1 MINTTMEYVI
11 IIISLL
17 AIVFGADRFVEGSVG
32 IARRLKVSDF
42 VIGAV
47 VVGFG
52 TSFPELLVSLKGAF
66 SGNADVA
73 IGNVVGSNIF
83 NVLGILGV
91 TALLF
96 PIPTSRE
103 NIRRDAPFCFG
114 VSVLL
119 VLLAF
124 NFFTGGN
131 TVISRIDG
139 LVLLAFFA
147 LFLWITLRKGEQDS
161 SVEIQA
167 DSSDSKPLW
176 NSILVA
182 IVGLGVLITGCHF
195 FVEEAVVIAHNL
207 GVSDAYISITLIACG
222 TSLPELAASIAA
234 AIKKNTQM
242 ALGNVIGSNI
252 FNITLILGVS
262 SLVRPLHSPDIVL
275 TDYLVMTGAALLLM
289 IFATTKVRISRFEGA
304 LMLACFIAYNIWLVS
319 MQG

>member
-1 MINTTMEYVI
+1 MEYVI
-11 IIISLL
+11 LIISLV
-17 AIVFGADRFVEGSVG
+17 AIVFGADRFVDGSVG
-32 IARRLKVSDF
+32 IARRLKISDF

-52 TSFPELLVSLKGAF
+52 TSFPELLVSLKGAI

-91 TALLF
+91 TAMMF
-96 PIPTSRE
+96 PIATSRE

-114 VSVLL
+114 VSILL

-124 NFFTGGN
+124 NFFTGGE
-131 TVISRIDG
+131 TVISRLEG
-139 LVLLAFFA
+139 VVLIAVFA
-147 LFLWITLRKGEQDS
+147 SFLWMTLRKGSQNA
-161 SVEIQA
+161 SVETEEQ
-167 DSSDSKPLW
+167 SSNRKPLW
-176 NSILVA
+176 YSIVVA
-182 IVGLGVLITGCHF
+182 IMGLAVLILGCHF
-195 FVEEAVVIAHNL
+195 FVEQAVLIARNF

-222 TSLPELAASIAA
+222 TSLPELAASVAA
-234 AIKKNTQM
+234 ALKKNTQM

-252 FNITLILGVS
+252 FNITLILGAS
-262 SLVRPLHSPDIVL
+262 SLIRPLHSPDIVL

-289 IFATTKVRISRFEGA
+289 VFAKTKVRISRWEGA
-304 LMLACFIAYNIWLVS
+304 LMFAAFVAYNIWLVS

>member
-1 MINTTMEYVI
+1 MEYVI
-11 IIISLL
+11 LIISLL
-17 AIVFGADRFVEGSVG
+17 AIVFGADRFVGASAA
-32 IARRLKVSDF
+32 IARRLKISDF

-52 TSFPELLVSLKGAF
+52 TSFPELLVSLKGAI

-96 PIPTSRE
+96 PIATTRE
-103 NIRRDAPFCFG
+103 NIRRDAPFCVG

-124 NFFTGGN
+124 DFFTKGE
-131 TVISRIDG
+131 TLISRIDG
-139 LVLLAFFA
+139 IVLLAVFA
-147 LFLWITLRKGEQDS
+147 FFLWITLRKGSQDS
-161 SVEIQA
+161 SDDTQVKLFNE
-167 DSSDSKPLW
+167 KPLW
-176 NSILVA
+176 YSITVA
-182 IVGLGVLITGCHF
+182 IVGLSVLIIGCHF
-195 FVEEAVVIAHNL
+195 FVEKAVVIARNF

-222 TSLPELAASIAA
+222 TSLPELAASITAA
-234 AIKKNTQM
+234 FKKNTQI

-252 FNITLILGVS
+252 LNILFILGTS

-289 IFATTKVRISRFEGA
+289 IFATTKVRISRFEGL
-304 LMLACFIAYNIWLVS
+304 LMLAAYVAYNIWLFS

>member
-1 MINTTMEYVI
+1 MEYVI
-11 IIISLL
+11 LIISLV
-17 AIVFGADRFVEGSVG
+17 AIVFGADRFVDGSVG
-32 IARRLKVSDF
+32 IARRLKISDF

-52 TSFPELLVSLKGAF
+52 TSFPELLVSLKGAI

-96 PIPTSRE
+96 PIATTRE
-103 NIRRDAPFCFG
+103 NIRRDAPFCLG

-124 NFFTGGN
+124 DFFTKGG
-131 TVISRIDG
+131 TLISRIDG
-139 LVLLAFFA
+139 VVLLAVFA
-147 LFLWITLRKGEQDS
+147 LFLWISLRKGS
-161 SVEIQA
+161 QA
-167 DSSDSKPLW
+167 SSSDTQVQPYVGKPLW
-176 NSILVA
+176 YSVMVA
-182 IVGLGVLITGCHF
+182 IIGLSVLILGCHF
-195 FVEEAVVIAHNL
+195 FVEKAVVVARNF

-234 AIKKNTQM
+234 AFKKNTQI

-252 FNITLILGVS
+252 FNITFILGAS

-275 TDYLVMTGAALLLM
+275 TDYLVMTGAALLLLV
-289 IFATTKVRISRFEGA
+289 FAKTKVRISRWEGA
-304 LMLACFIAYNIWLVS
+304 LMFAAYVAYNILLLS
-319 MQG
+319 MQS

>member
-1 MINTTMEYVI
+1 MEYVI
-11 IIISLL
+11 LIISLL
-17 AIVFGADRFVEGSVG
+17 AIVFGADRFVGASAA
-32 IARRLKVSDF
+32 IARRLKISDF

-52 TSFPELLVSLKGAF
+52 TSFPELLVSLKGAI

-96 PIPTSRE
+96 PIATTRE
-103 NIRRDAPFCFG
+103 NIRRDAPFCVG

-124 NFFTGGN
+124 DFFTKGE
-131 TVISRIDG
+131 TLISRIDG
-139 LVLLAFFA
+139 IVLLAVFA
-147 LFLWITLRKGEQDS
+147 FFLWITLRKGSQDS
-161 SVEIQA
+161 SDDTQVKLFNE
-167 DSSDSKPLW
+167 KPLW
-176 NSILVA
+176 YSITVA
-182 IVGLGVLITGCHF
+182 IVGLSVLIIGCHF
-195 FVEEAVVIAHNL
+195 FVEKAVVIARNF

-222 TSLPELAASIAA
+222 TSLPELAASITAA
-234 AIKKNTQM
+234 FKRNTQI

-252 FNITLILGVS
+252 LNILFILGTS

-289 IFATTKVRISRFEGA
+289 IFATTKVRISRFEGL
-304 LMLACFIAYNIWLVS
+304 LMLAAYVAYNIWLFS

>member
-1 MINTTMEYVI
+1 MEYVI
-11 IIISLL
+11 LIISLL
-17 AIVFGADRFVEGSVG
+17 AIVFGADRFVGASAT
-32 IARRLKVSDF
+32 IARRLKISDF

-52 TSFPELLVSLKGAF
+52 TSFPELLVSLKGAI

-73 IGNVVGSNIF
+73 IGNVVGSNIL

-96 PIPTSRE
+96 PIATTRE
-103 NIRRDAPFCFG
+103 NIRRDAPFCVG

-124 NFFTGGN
+124 DFFTKGE
-131 TVISRIDG
+131 TLISRIDG
-139 LVLLAFFA
+139 IVLLAVFA
-147 LFLWITLRKGEQDS
+147 FFLWITLRKGSQDP
-161 SVEIQA
+161 
-167 DSSDSKPLW
+167 SDDTQVKLFNEKPLW
-176 NSILVA
+176 YSITVA
-182 IVGLGVLITGCHF
+182 IVGLSVLIIGCHF
-195 FVEEAVVIAHNL
+195 FVEKAVVIARNF

-222 TSLPELAASIAA
+222 TSLPELAASITAA
-234 AIKKNTQM
+234 FKKNTQI

-252 FNITLILGVS
+252 LNILFILGTS

-289 IFATTKVRISRFEGA
+289 IFATTKVRISRFEGL
-304 LMLACFIAYNIWLVS
+304 LMLAAYVAYNIWLFS

>member
-1 MINTTMEYVI
+1 MEYVI
-11 IIISLL
+11 LIISLL
-17 AIVFGADRFVEGSVG
+17 AIVFGADRFVGASAA
-32 IARRLKVSDF
+32 IARRLKISDF

-52 TSFPELLVSLKGAF
+52 TSFPELLVSLKGAI

-73 IGNVVGSNIF
+73 IGNVVGSNIL

-96 PIPTSRE
+96 PIATTRE
-103 NIRRDAPFCFG
+103 NIRRDAPFCVG

-124 NFFTGGN
+124 DFFTKGE
-131 TVISRIDG
+131 TLISRIDG
-139 LVLLAFFA
+139 IVLLAVFA
-147 LFLWITLRKGEQDS
+147 FFLWITLRKGSQDP
-161 SVEIQA
+161 
-167 DSSDSKPLW
+167 SDDTQVKLFNEKPLW
-176 NSILVA
+176 YSITVA
-182 IVGLGVLITGCHF
+182 IVGLSVLIIGCHF
-195 FVEEAVVIAHNL
+195 FVEKAVVIARNF

-222 TSLPELAASIAA
+222 TSLPELAASITAA
-234 AIKKNTQM
+234 FKKNTQI

-252 FNITLILGVS
+252 LNILFILGTS

-289 IFATTKVRISRFEGA
+289 IFATTKVRISRFEGL
-304 LMLACFIAYNIWLVS
+304 LMLAAYVAYNIWLFS

>member
-1 MINTTMEYVI
+1 MEYLI
-11 IIISLL
+11 LIISLV
-17 AIVFGADRFVEGSVG
+17 AIVFGADRFVDGSVG

-52 TSFPELLVSLKGAF
+52 TSFPELLVSLKGAI

-73 IGNVVGSNIF
+73 VGNIVGSNIF

-91 TALLF
+91 TAMLF
-96 PIPTSRE
+96 PIATSKE

-119 VLLAF
+119 LLLAF
-124 NFFTGGN
+124 DFFTKGE
-131 TVISRIDG
+131 TLISRIDG
-139 LVLLAFFA
+139 VALLAVFA
-147 LFLWITLRKGEQDS
+147 FFLWITLRKGSQET
-161 SVEIQA
+161 SVDTQVQ
-167 DSSDSKPLW
+167 SYNGKPLW
-176 NSILVA
+176 HSVTVA
-182 IVGLGVLITGCHF
+182 IVGLSVLILGCHF
-195 FVEEAVVIAHNL
+195 FVEKAVVVARNL

-234 AIKKNTQM
+234 AFKKNTQI

-252 FNITLILGVS
+252 FNITFILGTS

-289 IFATTKVRISRFEGA
+289 IFATTKVRISRFEGL
-304 LMLACFIAYNIWLVS
+304 LMVLAFVAYNIWLVS
-319 MQG
+319 IQG

>member
-1 MINTTMEYVI
+1 MEYLI
-11 IIISLL
+11 LIISLL
-17 AIVFGADRFVEGSVG
+17 AIAFGADRFVDGSVA
-32 IARRLKVSDF
+32 IARRLKISDF

-52 TSFPELLVSLKGAF
+52 TSFPELLVSLKGAI

-91 TALLF
+91 TAMLF
-96 PIPTSRE
+96 PIATSRE

-114 VSVLL
+114 VSILL

-124 NFFTGGN
+124 DFFTKGE
-131 TVISRIDG
+131 TLISGIDG
-139 LVLLAFFA
+139 VVLLAIFA
-147 LFLWITLRKGEQDS
+147 FFLWITLRKESQDLPVDTQVQPS
-161 SVEIQA
+161 NG
-167 DSSDSKPLW
+167 KPLW
-176 NSILVA
+176 YSVTDA
-182 IVGLGVLITGCHF
+182 IMGLSVLILGCHF
-195 FVEEAVVIAHNL
+195 FVEKAVVIARNL

-222 TSLPELAASIAA
+222 TSLPELAASVAA
-234 AIKKNTQM
+234 ALKKNTQM

-252 FNITLILGVS
+252 FNITLILGTS
-262 SLVRPLHSPDIVL
+262 SLIRPLRSPDIVL

-289 IFATTKVRISRFEGA
+289 IFATTKVRISRFEGL
-304 LMLACFIAYNIWLVS
+304 LMVLAFVAYNIWLIS

>member
-1 MINTTMEYVI
+1 MEYVI
-11 IIISLL
+11 LIISLL
-17 AIVFGADRFVEGSVG
+17 AIVFGADRFVGASAA
-32 IARRLKVSDF
+32 IARRLKISDF

-52 TSFPELLVSLKGAF
+52 TSFPELLVSLKGAI

-96 PIPTSRE
+96 PIATTRE
-103 NIRRDAPFCFG
+103 NIRRDAPFCVG

-124 NFFTGGN
+124 DFFTKGE
-131 TVISRIDG
+131 TLISRIDG
-139 LVLLAFFA
+139 IVLLAVFA
-147 LFLWITLRKGEQDS
+147 FFLWITLRKGSQDS
-161 SVEIQA
+161 SDDTQVKLSNE
-167 DSSDSKPLW
+167 KPLW
-176 NSILVA
+176 YSITVA
-182 IVGLGVLITGCHF
+182 IVGLSVLILGCHF
-195 FVEEAVVIAHNL
+195 FVEKAVVVARNF

-222 TSLPELAASIAA
+222 TSLPELAASITAA
-234 AIKKNTQM
+234 FKKNTQI

-252 FNITLILGVS
+252 FNILFILGTS

-289 IFATTKVRISRFEGA
+289 IFATTKVRISRFEGL
-304 LMLACFIAYNIWLVS
+304 LMLAAYVAYNIWLLS

>member
-1 MINTTMEYVI
+1 MEYLILV
-11 IIISLL
+11 ISLL
-17 AIVFGADRFVEGSVG
+17 AITFGANRFVDGAEG
-32 IARRLKVSDF
+32 IARRLKISDF

-52 TSFPELLVSLKGAF
+52 TSFPELLVSLKGAI

-91 TALLF
+91 TAMLF

-103 NIRRDAPFCFG
+103 NIRRDAPFCFA
-114 VSVLL
+114 VSMLL

-124 NFFTGGN
+124 NFFTGGE

-139 LVLLAFFA
+139 VLLLAVFA
-147 LFLWITLRKGEQDS
+147 LFLWISLRQGN
-161 SVEIQA
+161 QA
-167 DSSDSKPLW
+167 SSSDEDTKPYNGKPLW
-176 NSILVA
+176 HSALVA
-182 IVGLGVLITGCHF
+182 IVGLVVLILGCNF
-195 FVEEAVVIAHNL
+195 FVEQAVIIARNF

-234 AIKKNTQM
+234 ALKKNTQM

-252 FNITLILGVS
+252 FNITFILGTS
-262 SLVRPLHSPDIVL
+262 SLIRPLYSPDIVV
-275 TDYLVMTGAALLLM
+275 TDYLVMAGAALLLM
-289 IFATTKVRISRFEGA
+289 IFATTKVKISRWEGA
-304 LMLACFIAYNIWLVS
+304 FMFAAFVAYNIWLFS

>member
-1 MINTTMEYVI
+1 MEYLI
-11 IIISLL
+11 LIISLV
-17 AIVFGADRFVEGSVG
+17 AIVFGADRFVDGSVG

-52 TSFPELLVSLKGAF
+52 TSFPELLVSLKGAI

-73 IGNVVGSNIF
+73 VGNIVGSNIF

-91 TALLF
+91 TAMLF
-96 PIPTSRE
+96 PIATSKE

-119 VLLAF
+119 LLLAF
-124 NFFTGGN
+124 DFFTKGE
-131 TVISRIDG
+131 TLISRIDG
-139 LVLLAFFA
+139 VALLAVFA
-147 LFLWITLRKGEQDS
+147 FFLWITLRKGSQET
-161 SVEIQA
+161 SVDTQVQPYNG
-167 DSSDSKPLW
+167 KPLW
-176 NSILVA
+176 HSVTVA
-182 IVGLGVLITGCHF
+182 IVGLSVLILGCHF
-195 FVEEAVVIAHNL
+195 FVEKAVVVARNL

-234 AIKKNTQM
+234 AFKKNTQI

-252 FNITLILGVS
+252 FNITFILGTS

-289 IFATTKVRISRFEGA
+289 IFATTKVRISRFEGL
-304 LMLACFIAYNIWLVS
+304 LMVLAFVAYNIWLVS
-319 MQG
+319 IQG